1 MGLKNESRMYS
12 NGYCFWRCRKNIEN
26 AKNKISEAMK
36 ESKMLSSYQNY
47 GQQDMI

>member
-36 ESKMLSSYQNY
+36 ERVRCYRLTRTMDNR
-47 GQQDMI
+47 I